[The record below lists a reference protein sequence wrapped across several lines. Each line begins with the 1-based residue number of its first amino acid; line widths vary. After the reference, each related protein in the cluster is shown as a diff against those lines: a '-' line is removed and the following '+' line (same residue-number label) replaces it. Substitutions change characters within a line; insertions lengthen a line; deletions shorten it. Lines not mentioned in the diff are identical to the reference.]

1 MSDEKGDPVKQVKG
15 ILQDI
20 VRDPKNYFLLALGFI
35 IGVCGAAGAGWGLL
49 GEKTQSAVLDV
60 LDPSGRRQLQQDLEK
75 EKDKRQKAENHV
87 SELEPK
93 LAAEKARADKAEAQ
107 LALIDPLLPV
117 EITATPITCD
127 EPKAIIKL
135 EFHNRSP
142 KDFQFGFGPSKPQL
156 VVPGYETSNIY
167 NSIPG
172 DCWNASNCF
181 DEFGIKYHAITLQPG
196 ENRVIVFEFWL
207 SRYSSEEFSTLQKK
221 GKIELPVLTSE
232 GRRTVLPLP
241 MAGS

>member
-1 MSDEKGDPVKQVKG
+1 
-15 ILQDI
+15 

-60 LDPSGRRQLQQDLEK
+60 
-75 EKDKRQKAENHV
+75 V

-156 VVPGYETSNIY
+156 VVSGYETSNIY

-207 SRYSSEEFSTLQKK
+207 SHYSSEELSTLQKK